1 MSSNHLDVE
10 DATLHLVIQ
19 VQLEDLQ
26 GLKRTMAKGK
36 RREGETPDS
45 RVAIETYELE
55 LWRQAQVI
63 SDRSLCKRIIRA
75 NGVDGQVINALVAQ
89 EDQARRDMERDLRVL
104 GAPPAPRYIDLSP
117 RSSVDDLP
125 PYPSD
130 KAKPEAED
138 NPDSAGLPEVYI
150 SADADDQDYDDFDDI
165 LDQPE
170 SSAWAASRVNKPP
183 AAKPAVRELLRSE
196 SLIERL
202 LPDDLTVEDLLF
214 DVRSVE
220 ECLVAKP
227 LLDQLQAYELLFD
240 EPPPAQAV
248 NTKEKI
254 EESTKLSSCPCSHE
268 YCTECLRSLF
278 TAAIADESLF
288 PAKCCGKPISADDD
302 DDDRHFLTPKLMSEF
317 HAKEVEFSTPNRTYC
332 HKPAC
337 STFVPKESIKHD
349 VTTCPKCNEKTCVM
363 CKGASHGVAEDCKQD
378 EATKLLL
385 ELAAKNHWQRCYS
398 CGRVVEL
405 EQGCFHMLCRC
416 RAEFCYLCGRKWKSC
431 TCARWEEARLYARS

>member
-1 MSSNHLDVE
+1 MSSNDLDVE

-55 LWRQAQVI
+55 IWRQAQVI
-63 SDRSLCKRIIRA
+63 FDRSLCKRIARA
-75 NGVDGQVINALVAQ
+75 NRLDGQVINALVAQ
-89 EDQARRDMERDLRVL
+89 EDQSRRDMERDLRIL
-104 GAPPAPRYIDLSP
+104 GAPR
-117 RSSVDDLP
+117 R
-125 PYPSD
+125 
-130 KAKPEAED
+130 AKPEVED
-138 NPDSAGLPEVYI
+138 YPVSAGLPEVYV

-170 SSAWAASRVNKPP
+170 SSAWAASRVSKRPADKP
-183 AAKPAVRELLRSE
+183 V
-196 SLIERL
+196 
-202 LPDDLTVEDLLF
+202 
-214 DVRSVE
+214 
-220 ECLVAKP
+220 
-227 LLDQLQAYELLFD
+227 LQAYELLFD
-240 EPPPAQAV
+240 EPPAAQAV
-248 NTKEKI
+248 KTKEKTQ
-254 EESTKLSSCPCSHE
+254 EKTQEKTKEKTQEKTKEKTKESTQCNSCFKKQPSSKVASCPCSHE
-268 YCTECLRSLF
+268 YCTDCLRSLF

-288 PAKCCGKPISADDD
+288 PPKCCDKPIPVDDD

-317 HAKEVEFSTPNRTYC
+317 HAKEIEFSTPNRTYC
-332 HKPAC
+332 HRPVC
-337 STFVPKESIKHD
+337 STFVPKWSIEHD
-349 VTTCPKCNEKTCVM
+349 VATCPKCNEKTCVM

-405 EQGCFHMLCRC
+405 EQGCFHMLSLSLPR
-416 RAEFCYLCGRKWKSC
+416 
-431 TCARWEEARLYARS
+431 